1 MRVLGVDPLQLF
13 LKGSGHITHYVM
25 IIIRYRP
32 LRCSYKPLLLLAYI
46 KALPWVAIVYS
57 KSRWMDGYVHMIKE
71 VLGRQH
77 RKKSAARYS
86 FAECQY
92 SRLLKVT
99 RLVNTLKSSHLSS
112 KCLRWVWRDYD
123 LNYVFR
129 FVKGAAQ
136 QVGLHGCSNNQK
148 IKITAQSYAQKIS
161 TLLTYNLSNHDKTI
175 PGFPSLLTSFTR

>member
-1 MRVLGVDPLQLF
+1 
-13 LKGSGHITHYVM
+13 M

-99 RLVNTLKSSHLSS
+99 RLVNTLNSSHLNC
-112 KCLRWVWRDYD
+112 KCLPWGTVPNESYHLWAV
-123 LNYVFR
+123 L
-129 FVKGAAQ
+129 
-136 QVGLHGCSNNQK
+136 LHKWLLWGVADIHEYSFKMPYLPIILINFSWAKSHEYSWISATPQSSHLCSK
-148 IKITAQSYAQKIS
+148 TAQKW
-161 TLLTYNLSNHDKTI
+161 
-175 PGFPSLLTSFTR
+175 

>member
-1 MRVLGVDPLQLF
+1 MRGLGVDPLQLF

-46 KALPWVAIVYS
+46 KALLWVAIVYS
-57 KSRWMDGYVHMIKE
+57 KSRWIDGYVHMIKE

-99 RLVNTLKSSHLSS
+99 RLVSTSPESFSLQVKKHTLIKQMPESWCNWMSNILT
-112 KCLRWVWRDYD
+112 LIF
-123 LNYVFR
+123 LTN
-129 FVKGAAQ
+129 
-136 QVGLHGCSNNQK
+136 GCAKVSPSSNN
-148 IKITAQSYAQKIS
+148 IYGRAP
-161 TLLTYNLSNHDKTI
+161 L
-175 PGFPSLLTSFTR
+175 R

>member
-1 MRVLGVDPLQLF
+1 MVLVLNHSSAYTVFCLHSCFQNLKKPHNQRTPCSCPWLGVDPLQLF

-92 SRLLKVT
+92 SRLLKVA
-99 RLVNTLKSSHLSS
+99 RLVIISNCKY
-112 KCLRWVWRDYD
+112 LRWGIMILWFE
-123 LNYVFR
+123 LFR
-129 FVKGAAQ
+129 FVHGLEQHSRWGCIAAF
-136 QVGLHGCSNNQK
+136 K
-148 IKITAQSYAQKIS
+148 
-161 TLLTYNLSNHDKTI
+161 
-175 PGFPSLLTSFTR
+175 R

>member
-1 MRVLGVDPLQLF
+1 MQVMICVNDGNCLLRVLGLDPLQLF

-77 RKKSAARYS
+77 RKKSAAHYS

-92 SRLLKVT
+92 SRLLKVI
-99 RLVNTLKSSHLSS
+99 RLVNFSAVNREWACSYTENCQRASAIDTVILPDWTLELFLVLPFS
-112 KCLRWVWRDYD
+112 
-123 LNYVFR
+123 
-129 FVKGAAQ
+129 
-136 QVGLHGCSNNQK
+136 
-148 IKITAQSYAQKIS
+148 TARNS
-161 TLLTYNLSNHDKTI
+161 
-175 PGFPSLLTSFTR
+175 